1 MKAMRDTGTVVRTMG
16 YEDRFYRGLSRP
28 QDLVCFEVKLK
39 ETDLFCCASQDVR
52 EVIENRVI
60 HYRHQLEEYIKLRPD
75 FLHSLVPVNAD
86 PLAPKIARQMIV
98 ASGAVGVGP
107 MACVA
112 GAVAEFVGN
121 DIEPLCEEYI
131 IENGGDIQLR
141 TKRERLVLVYAKDSP
156 FSNRLG
162 IRLKARDEAYGVCTS
177 SSTVGPSLSFGKA
190 DAVCIVASSA
200 LFADGLATRV
210 GNMVTK
216 PDDIHEALEAG
227 KAYREVIGILII
239 LGDKLGVWGDLDL
252 VKV

>member
-1 MKAMRDTGTVVRTMG
+1 MGAMRAMEARRTM
-16 YEDRFYRGLSRP
+16 YEERFYRGLSRP
-28 QDLVCFEVKLK
+28 SDLHCFEVKLK

-60 HYRHQLEEYIKLRPD
+60 HYRHQLEEYIKHRPD
-75 FLHSLVPVNAD
+75 FLHSLVPLDPD
-86 PLAPKIARQMIV
+86 PLAPNIVKQMIT

-121 DIEPLCEEYI
+121 DIEPLCEEFI

-156 FSNRLG
+156 LSNKLG
-162 IRLKARDEAYGVCTS
+162 IRLKPRDGAYGVCTS
-177 SSTVGPSLSFGKA
+177 SGTVGHSLSFGKT

-216 PDDIHEALEAG
+216 LEDIREALETG
-227 KAYREVIGILII
+227 KAYTEVIGILII

-252 VKV
+252 VKM

>member
-1 MKAMRDTGTVVRTMG
+1 MRMGAMMRAMM
-16 YEDRFYRGLSRP
+16 YEERFYRGVSRP
-28 QDLVCFEVKLK
+28 QDLHCFEVKLK
-39 ETDLFCCASQDVR
+39 ETDLFCCVSRDVR

-60 HYRHQLEEYIKLRPD
+60 YYRHQLETYIEQRPD
-75 FLHSLVPVNAD
+75 FLHSLVPLNPD
-86 PLAPKIARQMIV
+86 PLAPYIVKQMIA

-112 GAVAEFVGN
+112 GAVAEFVGK
-121 DIEPLCEEYI
+121 DIEPLCAEYI

-141 TKRERLVLVYAKDSP
+141 TKKERLVLIYAKDSP
-156 FSNRLG
+156 FSRKLG
-162 IRLKARDEAYGVCTS
+162 VRLKPRDETYGVCTS
-177 SSTVGPSLSFGKA
+177 SGTVGHSLSFGKA
-190 DAVCIVASSA
+190 DAVCVIASSA

-216 PDDIHEALEAG
+216 PDDIHEALEVGKDHAG
-227 KAYREVIGILII
+227 VMGILII